1 MTLFRDDLNETIS
14 HIQVS
19 TIRQF
24 DEEVSAIPDMVKLT
38 LGEPD
43 FNTPEHVKAA
53 AKKAIDDNYSHYTGM
68 AGLLELR
75 QAASHFQETKYG
87 VHYDAEDQVLVTV
100 GATEA
105 IATALTTICNPG
117 DAIIIPSPIFP
128 AYIPIIQEA
137 HAKPLF
143 MDTGVNDFVIT
154 PKMVDDFIAA
164 HPDENFKGIVLNYPN
179 NPTGVTYVEDE
190 IKALADCFH
199 RHNLWVVSDEIYSEL
214 TYGSDHVSIAKFIPD
229 EVILINGLSKS
240 HAMTGWRI
248 GFLFASKEMTAQL
261 KKVHQYYVTA
271 ATTIAQKAGV
281 EALTNGIDDAQPMR
295 QEYQARRDFVYQTMS
310 KLGFKIARPT
320 GAFYIF
326 AKIPAGFEQDS
337 MAFCKDLAR
346 KNQLA
351 IIPGTGFGAE
361 GEGYV
366 RLSYAA
372 SMEKLHQ
379 AMDRLTAY
387 MQEPANRIN

>member
-1 MTLFRDDLNETIS
+1 MTLFRDDLNDTIAQ
-14 HIQVS
+14 IQVS

-43 FNTPEHVKAA
+43 FNTPQHVKDA
-53 AKKAIDDNYSHYTGM
+53 AKAAIDQNFSHYTGM

-75 QAASHFQETKYG
+75 QAAANFQAKKYG
-87 VHYDAEDQVLVTV
+87 NHYDAEDQVLVTV

-137 HAKPLF
+137 RATPLF

-164 HPDENFKGIVLNYPN
+164 HPNEHFKGIVLNYPN
-179 NPTGVTYVEDE
+179 NPTGVTYVADE
-190 IKALADCFH
+190 IEALAACFK

-214 TYGSDHVSIAKFIPD
+214 TYGSDHVSIANYLPD
-229 EVILINGLSKS
+229 ETILINGLSKS

-248 GFLFASKEMTAQL
+248 GFLFASKELTAQM

-271 ATTIAQKAGV
+271 ATTIAQKAGI
-281 EALTNGIDDAQPMR
+281 EALTNGLDDALPMR
-295 QEYQARRDFVYQTMS
+295 AEYQKRRDFVYQTMNG
-310 KLGFKIARPT
+310 LGFKIARPT

-326 AKIPAGFEQDS
+326 AKIPAGFNQDS

-351 IIPGTGFGAE
+351 IIPGTGFGVE

-372 SMEKLHQ
+372 SMEKLQ
-379 AMDRLTAY
+379 KAMDRLTAY
-387 MQEPANRIN
+387 IQNPANKQA

>member
-1 MTLFRDDLNETIS
+1 
-14 HIQVS
+14 
-19 TIRQF
+19 
-24 DEEVSAIPDMVKLT
+24 
-38 LGEPD
+38 
-43 FNTPEHVKAA
+43 
-53 AKKAIDDNYSHYTGM
+53 
-68 AGLLELR
+68 
-75 QAASHFQETKYG
+75 
-87 VHYDAEDQVLVTV
+87 
-100 GATEA
+100 
-105 IATALTTICNPG
+105 
-117 DAIIIPSPIFP
+117 
-128 AYIPIIQEA
+128 
-137 HAKPLF
+137 

-281 EALTNGIDDAQPMR
+281 EASPTESMMR
-295 QEYQARRDFVYQTMS
+295 NQCGKNT
-310 KLGFKIARPT
+310 KLGVISFIKRCRSSVSKSHVLPEPFI
-320 GAFYIF
+320 
-326 AKIPAGFEQDS
+326 S
-337 MAFCKDLAR
+337 SR
-346 KNQLA
+346 KFQLA
-351 IIPGTGFGAE
+351 LNKTRWHS
-361 GEGYV
+361 V
-366 RLSYAA
+366 
-372 SMEKLHQ
+372 K
-379 AMDRLTAY
+379 T
-387 MQEPANRIN
+387 